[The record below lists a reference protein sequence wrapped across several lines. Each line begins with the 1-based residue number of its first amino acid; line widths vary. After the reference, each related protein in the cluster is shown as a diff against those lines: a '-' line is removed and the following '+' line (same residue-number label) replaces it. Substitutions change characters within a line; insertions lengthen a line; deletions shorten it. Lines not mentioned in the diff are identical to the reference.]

1 MKTLMNKKFLCG
13 LLAALMLLGILVNLI
28 SPVLAEEEKT
38 SGEIKKQLEQIE
50 ADQAR
55 LEAEIRELESKLRDN
70 LTEMEAM
77 VAQKGIIDNQIF
89 SLQAQ
94 VANINEMISSY
105 NVLIADKQEELIK
118 AEERLAQLNAQN
130 KERIR
135 AMEEDGALSYWAV
148 LFKAN
153 SFSDLLDRINMIEEI
168 AAADRR
174 RLDEMREA
182 ADLVAA
188 TQAELQVE
196 KANLEQVK
204 EQLAVKEAELLEKRI
219 QTDALLTQLIATG
232 EEYEKYMEEGEE
244 AQQELANQHAQKQQ
258 EYEDAKESEYW
269 AEYWATYTEPPTT
282 EPPYQPPVG
291 GGGAVNDGGWRIP
304 MNVVTW
310 ITSPYGWR
318 WHPVHGGYRFHHG
331 VDLAGDYGDDIVA
344 ARDGVVTVASYQE
357 GGAGYY
363 VTINHGDGFSS
374 IYMHMTH
381 YTVKVGDTVV
391 AGQKIGECGSTGAST
406 GPHLHFG
413 IYYYGESV
421 NPADYVDF

>member
-135 AMEEDGALSYWAV
+135 AMDKNVKKPTGAKPGKVIY
-148 LFKAN
+148 N
-153 SFSDLLDRINMIEEI
+153 
-168 AAADRR
+168 
-174 RLDEMREA
+174 
-182 ADLVAA
+182 
-188 TQAELQVE
+188 
-196 KANLEQVK
+196 
-204 EQLAVKEAELLEKRI
+204 
-219 QTDALLTQLIATG
+219 
-232 EEYEKYMEEGEE
+232 
-244 AQQELANQHAQKQQ
+244 
-258 EYEDAKESEYW
+258 
-269 AEYWATYTEPPTT
+269 TYNT
-282 EPPYQPPVG
+282 
-291 GGGAVNDGGWRIP
+291 I
-304 MNVVTW
+304 
-310 ITSPYGWR
+310 
-318 WHPVHGGYRFHHG
+318 
-331 VDLAGDYGDDIVA
+331 
-344 ARDGVVTVASYQE
+344 
-357 GGAGYY
+357 Y
-363 VTINHGDGFSS
+363 VTPDKELIEKLK
-374 IYMHMTH
+374 T
-381 YTVKVGDTVV
+381 
-391 AGQKIGECGSTGAST
+391 E
-406 GPHLHFG
+406 
-413 IYYYGESV
+413 
-421 NPADYVDF
+421 